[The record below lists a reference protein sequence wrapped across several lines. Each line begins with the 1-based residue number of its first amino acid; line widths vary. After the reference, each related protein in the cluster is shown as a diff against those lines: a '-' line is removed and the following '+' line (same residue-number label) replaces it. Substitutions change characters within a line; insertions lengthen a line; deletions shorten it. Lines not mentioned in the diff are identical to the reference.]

1 MNPTTIVYFAE
12 LNPDNSISKIIEMS
26 SHLANDTANRFS
38 PAAGAIACRK
48 LIRSQSVVG
57 SGVTFTVA
65 YYQYTYQ
72 VYPNDGSLIGGAK
85 TYAWDSGNSCWTSGS
100 NSYTWNN
107 TSFSWDVT

>member
-48 LIRSQSVVG
+48 LLRSQSIVG
-57 SGVTFTVA
+57 SGGTFTVA
-65 YYQYTYQ
+65 YSQYTYQ